1 MALSPLIV
9 YNSYLRW
16 QETGREEG
24 LSIAWQDVTLHA
36 ISNNPVKCIY
46 LMLDQ
51 SCDYPAEANHGHRNG
66 NGQLEIDEDDEGTC
80 EGMFVKHWYSYLSA
94 FTK

>member
-1 MALSPLIV
+1 MFPLIV
-9 YNSYLRW
+9 CNSYLRW

-80 EGMFVKHWYSYLSA
+80 EGRFNKHWIHM
-94 FTK
+94 